1 MKQLDSSP
9 LMYIFNKHQ
18 LEKVLSSQS
27 TPVTHIYCALK
38 YEDLNPAL
46 VNKIMHS
53 PLTSI
58 SFSDA
63 HTLYPNLST

>member
-1 MKQLDSSP
+1 MKQIDSSP

-18 LEKVLSSQS
+18 LEKELSSQP

-38 YEDLNPAL
+38 YEDLTPAL
-46 VNKIMHS
+46 VNQIMHS
-53 PLTSI
+53 TLTSI

-63 HTLYPNLST
+63 HTLYPNLSI